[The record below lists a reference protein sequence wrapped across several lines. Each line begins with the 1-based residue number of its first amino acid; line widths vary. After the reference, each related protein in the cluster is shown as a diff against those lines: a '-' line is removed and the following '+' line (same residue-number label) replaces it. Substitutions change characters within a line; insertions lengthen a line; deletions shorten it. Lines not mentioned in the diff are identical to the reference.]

1 MRPVLFSAY
10 GGDAERV
17 HQATLRAIATAG
29 RLPPARAGLAALCA
43 RHRTPVTVAGIEFP
57 GVVGLAAGMDK
68 NGIAVRSW
76 GALGFGHVELGTVTA
91 YAQPGNDRP
100 RLFRL
105 PQSRALVNRMGFNN
119 RGAAALAVRLRAA
132 GVARGN
138 RRVGIPVG
146 VSIGKTKVTP
156 LAEATRDYLTSLR
169 LLAPYADYLAVNV
182 SSPNTPG
189 LRSLQ
194 DADTLA
200 ELVGAL
206 VTEAGPDLPIFVKL
220 APDLTEGALEQA
232 LEVSV
237 SAGAA
242 GLIATNTTLGRD
254 GLHPEDHERGQEAGG
269 LSGAPLTVRARA
281 VVGFL
286 AARTTLPVIGVG
298 GILTRDDG
306 QAMLDAG
313 ARLLQIYTGY
323 VYGGPGLVAELNR
336 LDAREDDDDQPPTE
350 PGSARRSP
358 SEGRCASASTRI
370 PACWRPGA
378 SPGPPPAWS
387 AAPAAWWMRSGR
399 RSRCSS
405 RSRPSSS
412 RTGRPASP
420 SWSARWPI
428 SPPPAPCPCWT
439 SSAVTSAR
447 SMDAYAAA
455 YLADGAPLAA
465 DAITVSPYLGF
476 GSLAGAI
483 ELALQYGRGVYVLAL
498 TSNPEGPQFQH
509 ARVPD
514 GRIVGQVVVEEAA
527 RRNPAGRLGLG
538 RRGGR
543 RHHRADRCRLLQAQ
557 RLHPGAGSGGP
568 GRDA

>member
-1 MRPVLFSAY
+1 MGVVYARAVRPVLFSAY

-68 NGIAVRSW
+68 NGTAVRSW

-220 APDLTEGALEQA
+220 APDLTDGALEQA

-323 VYGGPGLVAELNR
+323 VYGGPGLVTELNR
-336 LDAREDDDDQPPTE
+336 LVPER
-350 PGSARRSP
+350 
-358 SEGRCASASTRI
+358 TR
-370 PACWRPGA
+370 
-378 SPGPPPAWS
+378 
-387 AAPAAWWMRSGR
+387 
-399 RSRCSS
+399 
-405 RSRPSSS
+405 
-412 RTGRPASP
+412 
-420 SWSARWPI
+420 
-428 SPPPAPCPCWT
+428 
-439 SSAVTSAR
+439 
-447 SMDAYAAA
+447 
-455 YLADGAPLAA
+455 
-465 DAITVSPYLGF
+465 
-476 GSLAGAI
+476 
-483 ELALQYGRGVYVLAL
+483 
-498 TSNPEGPQFQH
+498 
-509 ARVPD
+509 
-514 GRIVGQVVVEEAA
+514 
-527 RRNPAGRLGLG
+527 
-538 RRGGR
+538 
-543 RHHRADRCRLLQAQ
+543 
-557 RLHPGAGSGGP
+557 
-568 GRDA
+568 